1 MKTKTAWFMSFL
13 FALALTLSACGNAT
27 SATSSQAGSSAA
39 SSQADS
45 SAASA
50 TSDSSA
56 ASAQADTSATSSTT
70 ATPSAATNGKKYIY
84 LAGPF
89 FNDEELKNVEF
100 AESIL
105 EKKGY
110 QFFSPRRQSYDSEP
124 GTKEWAYDISETDRS
139 QIENADVVVALYY
152 GNDSDSGT
160 AWECGYAA
168 AIGKPIVLVHAKR
181 DGDSN
186 LMMHCGATTNIYLD
200 QLADFDFEAMPVYE
214 YEGTMI

>member
-13 FALALTLSACGNAT
+13 FALALALSACGNAT
-27 SATSSQAGSSAA
+27 SATADSSAT
-39 SSQADS
+39 SSQADT

-50 TSDSSA
+50 TSDTSA
-56 ASAQADTSATSSTT
+56 ASAQADTSATSSQ

-89 FNDEELKNVEF
+89 FNDEELKNVEL
-100 AESIL
+100 AESVL

-124 GTKEWAYDISETDRS
+124 GTKEWAYDIFETDRS

>member
-1 MKTKTAWFMSFL
+1 MNIHGNRKML
-13 FALALTLSACGNAT
+13 LPVLCLALIFALSACGNAT
-27 SATSSQAGSSAA
+27 SA
-39 SSQADS
+39 
-45 SAASA
+45 ASA
-50 TSDSSA
+50 TSDTSA

-89 FNDEELKNVEF
+89 FNDEELKNVEL

-124 GTKEWAYDISETDRS
+124 GTKEWAYDIFETDRS

-152 GNDSDSGT
+152 GNDSDSG
-160 AWECGYAA
+160 
-168 AIGKPIVLVHAKR
+168 
-181 DGDSN
+181 
-186 LMMHCGATTNIYLD
+186 
-200 QLADFDFEAMPVYE
+200 
-214 YEGTMI
+214 